1 MQQQASPDAV
11 AAGSR
16 PNAEQGHAVVIGAS
30 MAGLLA
36 ARVLSDHL
44 PQVTVVE
51 RDRLPPGPAFRPG
64 VPQSRHLHILLQRG
78 RLVLEELFPG
88 LIAELRAAGAQ
99 TLDWPGDVL
108 WLSPGGWGQRFRPGL
123 QMLSLSRELLEW
135 SLRRRLETAGR
146 VHFLEQRE
154 AVALLADKGRDRVT
168 GVRLRHRQTAESA
181 GEVGETL
188 PADLV
193 VDASGRNS
201 RAPRWLEELGYAP
214 PPQVVVNSF
223 LGYAS
228 RTYARPRD
236 LPLDWQALFFQ
247 AQPPALARAGALFP
261 IEGGRW
267 IVTLAGAGRDYPPT
281 DDDGFLAFAR
291 SLRSPILAWALAHAR
306 PLSPVA
312 GYQRTENQ
320 LRRYERL
327 TRRPEQFLVVGD
339 AVCAFN
345 PIYGQG
351 MTVAALDA
359 LLLADCL
366 RRQRRRHPEGDW
378 TGLAERFQRRLARSN
393 ATPWLLA
400 TGEDLRYPTTE
411 GARPGLPTR
420 LFHRYLDRLV
430 VASTENPWVNRVFL
444 RVLHM
449 LAPPTALFRP
459 SVLIPSLRTRPDQ
472 GLRAPPTAAPL
483 SERQPAS

>member
-1 MQQQASPDAV
+1 MQQPASPDAV
-11 AAGSR
+11 AAGPPPDAGR
-16 PNAEQGHAVVIGAS
+16 GHAVVIGAS

-36 ARVLSDHL
+36 ARVLGDHF
-44 PQVTVVE
+44 PRITVVE

-64 VPQSRHLHILLQRG
+64 VPQSRHLHVLLARG

-99 TLDWPGDVL
+99 DLDWPGDFL

-135 SLRRRLETAGR
+135 GVRRRLEAAGR
-146 VHFLEQRE
+146 VQFLQQCEV
-154 AVALLADKGRDRVT
+154 VALLADHGGSSVT
-168 GVRLRHRQTAESA
+168 GVRLRHRQAEEAA
-181 GEVGETL
+181 GGAGGVL

-214 PPQVVVNSF
+214 PPEVVVNSF

-236 LPLDWQALFFQ
+236 LPLDWKALFFQ
-247 AQPPALARAGALFP
+247 ARPPQIARAGAIFP
-261 IEGGRW
+261 IEGDRW

-291 SLRSPILAWALAHAR
+291 SLRSPILASALEHAE
-306 PLSPVA
+306 PLSSIA

-320 LRRYERL
+320 RRRYERMA
-327 TRRPEQFLVVGD
+327 RRPERFLVLGD

-351 MTVAALDA
+351 ITVAALDA

-366 RRQRRRHPEGDW
+366 RRQRRRPGGEW
-378 TGLAERFQRRLARSN
+378 TGLAEQFQRRLARSN
-393 ATPWLLA
+393 ATPWLMA

-411 GARPGLPTR
+411 GARPGPPTR

-430 VASTENPWVNRVFL
+430 AASTDNRWVSRVFL
-444 RVLHM
+444 RVLHL

-472 GLRAPPTAAPL
+472 GLRAAPTATPLGDQRPAP
-483 SERQPAS
+483 

>member
-1 MQQQASPDAV
+1 MQQPASPDAV
-11 AAGSR
+11 AAGPPPDAGR
-16 PNAEQGHAVVIGAS
+16 GHAVVIGAS

-36 ARVLSDHL
+36 ARVLGDHF
-44 PQVTVVE
+44 PRVTVVE

-64 VPQSRHLHILLQRG
+64 VPQSRHLHVLLQRG

-99 TLDWPGDVL
+99 DLDWPGDFL

-135 SLRRRLETAGR
+135 GVRRRLEAAGR
-146 VHFLEQRE
+146 VQFLQQCEV
-154 AVALLADKGRDRVT
+154 VALLADHGGSSVT
-168 GVRLRHRQTAESA
+168 GVRLRRRQAEEAA
-181 GEVGETL
+181 GGAGGVL

-214 PPQVVVNSF
+214 PPEVVVNSF

-228 RTYARPRD
+228 RSYARPRD
-236 LPLDWQALFFQ
+236 LLLDWQALFFQ

-261 IEGGRW
+261 VEGDRW

-291 SLRSPILAWALAHAR
+291 SLRSPILASALEHAE
-306 PLSPVA
+306 PLSSIA

-320 LRRYERL
+320 RRRYERMA
-327 TRRPEQFLVVGD
+327 RRPERFLVLGD

-351 MTVAALDA
+351 ITVAALDA

-366 RRQRRRHPEGDW
+366 RRQRRRPGGEW
-378 TGLAERFQRRLARSN
+378 TGLAEQFQRRLARSN
-393 ATPWLLA
+393 ATPWLMA

-411 GARPGLPTR
+411 GARPGPPTR

-430 VASTENPWVNRVFL
+430 AASTDNRWVSRVFL
-444 RVLHM
+444 RVLHL

-472 GLRAPPTAAPL
+472 GLRAAPTATPL
-483 SERQPAS
+483 GDRQPAP